1 MAEPWRLTARTGGFL
16 YAVAPLLS
24 AVRTPGG
31 AALRSTVR
39 AEKCTSEGLLPRTS
53 EGCTKFGADKRSSPP
68 ERLRV
73 PTEPLPDWVL
83 QQRRRVGERVRELR
97 EARDLSQERLGELA
111 GLDRKTIYRVELAQY
126 GTSID
131 HLALIARALGV
142 EIVALFS

>member
-1 MAEPWRLTARTGGFL
+1 M
-16 YAVAPLLS
+16 
-24 AVRTPGG
+24 
-31 AALRSTVR
+31 
-39 AEKCTSEGLLPRTS
+39 
-53 EGCTKFGADKRSSPP
+53 
-68 ERLRV
+68 

-83 QQRRRVGERVRELR
+83 QQRRQVGERVRELR
-97 EARDLSQERLGELA
+97 EARELSQERLGELA